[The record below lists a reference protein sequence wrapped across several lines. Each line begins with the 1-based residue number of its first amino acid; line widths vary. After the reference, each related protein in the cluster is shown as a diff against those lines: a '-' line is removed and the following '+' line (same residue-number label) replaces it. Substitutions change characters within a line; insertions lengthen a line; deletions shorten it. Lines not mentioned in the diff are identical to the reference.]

1 MDPPPESGNGDIVT
15 GWSWMQQ
22 LSLFVLKA
30 IWLYAYDNDL
40 GEFHILVSGFS
51 RYHRFVA
58 LHAISPPHDRPGRPC
73 MNVFAWT
80 CLSRLYCNIKY
91 LKKTKPTKK
100 QKQYKRKE
108 ELLILI

>member
-1 MDPPPESGNGDIVT
+1 
-15 GWSWMQQ
+15 MQQ
-22 LSLFVLKA
+22 ASLFVLKA
-30 IWLYAYDNDL
+30 IWLYAYAYDL

-58 LHAISPPHDRPGRPC
+58 LHAISPPHDRPGRTC

-91 LKKTKPTKK
+91 LKKNKTNQKTN
-100 QKQYKRKE
+100 KQYKRKE